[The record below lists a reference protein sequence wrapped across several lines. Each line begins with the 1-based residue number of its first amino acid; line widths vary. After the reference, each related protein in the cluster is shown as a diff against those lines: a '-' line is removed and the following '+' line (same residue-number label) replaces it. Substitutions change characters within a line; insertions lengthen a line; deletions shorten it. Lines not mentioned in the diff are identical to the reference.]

1 MNWVSLSLKLNWV
14 QCTIKTFQN
23 MNAEVLN
30 YSSDQIFPLENILQE
45 WICKMVGIQATLSK
59 KHVKSVLTF

>member
-30 YSSDQIFPLENILQE
+30 YSYDQIFPLENILKNE
-45 WICKMVGIQATLSK
+45 FWKLVGIQATLSK